1 MERRYT
7 FGKEEHLCGKTAIDE
22 LYKTGESFF
31 LYPFR
36 AQYKEVSEESVPVR
50 CLVNAPKRRFKHAV
64 DRNRIKRLMRE
75 AYRKNKHALC
85 DTMKGAGATMQI
97 AITYSGDTIE
107 SQAFVEKRMRRVL
120 DQILKGKDGK
130 RLEQK

>member
-85 DTMKGAGATMQI
+85 DTMKEAGATMQI

-120 DQILKGKDGK
+120 DQILQGKDGK

>member
-1 MERRYT
+1 M
-7 FGKEEHLCGKTAIDE
+7 KE
-22 LYKTGESFF
+22 
-31 LYPFR
+31 
-36 AQYKEVSEESVPVR
+36 
-50 CLVNAPKRRFKHAV
+50 
-64 DRNRIKRLMRE
+64 
-75 AYRKNKHALC
+75 
-85 DTMKGAGATMQI
+85 AGATMQI